1 MAEIT
6 AEQYNAL
13 RKEVEKLYRK
23 IVEMSDNASLGILPG
38 DMDDSAWKHTITEVV
53 AGVTMDDI
61 SDGERYSKI
70 LSEAVQ
76 DSLPLLSKAV
86 GDMDDILD
94 GDVYGKVKVTAISA
108 GKILLAEAIGNLDDI
123 EDGSNYG
130 KVALTSISA
139 GKIVVAGLDSNV
151 TDRMFTDGTA
161 KSNIEAWRHT
171 NDVTMIDGGKIY
183 ANSIVLANKA
193 SDFNWGSLGDDGHKP
208 ADDADV
214 TGDNTAADTNAVGG
228 LASSNIAAWAKTG
241 AVTYIDGGKI
251 YTGSITANQI
261 AADAVT
267 ADKINVSSLS
277 AVSATLG
284 TVHSGNIYGT
294 RFYVGE
300 NTNEDIYFSDSG
312 IHMYDYNSIATG
324 VGFKYG
330 TSTMFYN
337 LQYSSS
343 TVAQTIQCGSYYINL
358 GISSSSL
365 VIPTLLTN
373 RNEFGIVPGGEW
385 FIFRGDGA
393 IVLPDVSS
401 NPASLGSTKGGIC
414 SVNGVLKF
422 WNGSAWVNV

>member
-139 GKIVVAGLDSNV
+139 GKIVVAGLDSSV

-267 ADKINVSSLS
+267 AEKIDVTSLS
-277 AVSATLG
+277 AITATLG
-284 TVHSGNIYGT
+284 TVHSGTIYGT
-294 RFYVGE
+294 RFYVGK

-312 IHMYDYNSIATG
+312 VRMYDSGGQCINITKTG
-324 VGFKYG
+324 YDI
-330 TSTMFYN
+330 
-337 LQYSSS
+337 LQFS
-343 TVAQTIQCGSYYINL
+343 
-358 GISSSSL
+358 ISSSS
-365 VIPTLLTN
+365 VAIGNNSSYGDMEIFSSGPS
-373 RNEFGIVPGGEW
+373 GE
-385 FIFRGDGA
+385 IRFRHYLDGMLMRFLYTGVL
-393 IVLPDVSS
+393 VLPRLSTSS
-401 NPASLGSTKGGIC
+401 PPPGVAGGIC
-414 SVNGVLKF
+414 MMSNQLYY
-422 WNGSAWVNV
+422 WDGSGWAPAT

>member
-38 DMDDSAWKHTITEVV
+38 DMYDSAWKHTITEVV
-53 AGVTMDDI
+53 AGVTMDTI
-61 SDGERYSKI
+61 PEGERYSKI

-123 EDGSNYG
+123 KDGSNYG

-214 TGDNTAADTNAVGG
+214 TGDNTAADTYKVGG

-267 ADKINVSSLS
+267 ADKIDVTRLS
-277 AVSATLG
+277 AITAKLG

-294 RFYVGE
+294 RFYVGSG
-300 NTNEDIYFSDSG
+300 TDEDIYFSDSG
-312 IHMYDYNSIATG
+312 VRMYDAYSNQIYFSKSGLPSAYLSLSNGLRIASTGTFVSLDAGGKIFSANSDG
-324 VGFKYG
+324 VFKLPNLS
-330 TSTMFYN
+330 TS
-337 LQYSSS
+337 S
-343 TVAQTIQCGSYYINL
+343 
-358 GISSSSL
+358 
-365 VIPTLLTN
+365 PP
-373 RNEFGIVPGGEW
+373 PGHY
-385 FIFRGDGA
+385 
-393 IVLPDVSS
+393 
-401 NPASLGSTKGGIC
+401 GGIC
-414 SVNGVLKF
+414 MMDNRLYYFDGSVWRGC
-422 WNGSAWVNV
+422 

>member
-123 EDGSNYG
+123 KDGSNYG

-139 GKIVVAGLDSNV
+139 GKIVVAGLDSSV

-214 TGDNTAADTNAVGG
+214 TGDNTAADTNKVGG

-261 AADAVT
+261 AADAIT

-277 AVSATLG
+277 AITATLG
-284 TVHSGNIYGT
+284 TVSSGIIKT
-294 RFYVGE
+294 SQLWVGY
-300 NTNEDIYFSDSG
+300 NTNYDIYFWDSG
-312 IHMYDYNSIATG
+312 IHMYDTRLNGIILARSTG
-324 VGFKYG
+324 AK
-330 TSTMFYN
+330 
-337 LQYSSS
+337 LQF
-343 TVAQTIQCGSYYINL
+343 NL
-358 GISSSSL
+358 GASVGQVACTNMPLRLTSDSGVQISDGSAYWDFDNS
-365 VIPTLLTN
+365 TLK
-373 RNEFGIVPGGEW
+373 
-385 FIFRGDGA
+385 
-393 IVLPDVSS
+393 LPD
-401 NPASLGSTKGGIC
+401 PDKGAAGGLR
-414 SVNGVLKF
+414 SVNGVLKYF
-422 WNGSAWVNV
+422 NGSAWVTIS